1 MKWYDPADDI
11 KRLNA
16 TLPPQRQE
24 PFVEGVSYRVD
35 DGTPRG
41 RWVVAIEAQGSTRW
55 VVWDLRRGTP
65 ERPAAVRVVGGFT
78 SPQVAI
84 MAAELLAAV
93 RPLRVVAASAR
104 AAANLVSVVTFPI
117 RAVASTCVTAVRA
130 VAEEWRLP

>member
-1 MKWYDPADDI
+1 MKWYDCADDV
-11 KRLNA
+11 KRHNA
-16 TLPPQRQE
+16 AHSERRPE
-24 PFVEGVSYRVD
+24 PLVEGVCFRTD
-35 DGTPRG
+35 DGTPHG
-41 RWVVAIEAQGSTRW
+41 RWRVGLEAPGSTRW
-55 VVWDLRRGTP
+55 IVWDLRRGAP

-78 SPQVAI
+78 SPQAAI

-117 RAVASTCVTAVRA
+117 RAVASTCATAVRA